1 MSQIGA
7 LAGRAAAPGTSA
19 AAVLRRTG
27 RSVRVVCSNAFEY
40 LKMRHAAAMSFALF
54 AFIGLVTFANTRILR
69 YDTMY

>member
-40 LKMRHAAAMSFALF
+40 LKVGYAAMSFALF